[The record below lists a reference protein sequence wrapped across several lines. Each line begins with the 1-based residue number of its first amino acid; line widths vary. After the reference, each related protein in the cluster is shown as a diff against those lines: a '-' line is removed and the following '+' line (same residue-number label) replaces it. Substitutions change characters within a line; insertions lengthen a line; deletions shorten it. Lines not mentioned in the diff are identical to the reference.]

1 MNVASLLQVMKQS
14 ESPFKE
20 KVFSQSLNFKHVLE
34 SQQSGNQVFKLG
46 SNPFFVANDTLP
58 QNTIELSLLFDEL
71 TERSIDLNSGF
82 YPEVMTQ
89 EIEVIDNQILTNEI
103 RSIKGQ
109 SNSVEDLLNKV
120 HASPIAVGVFALAEV
135 LQSMPTDQ
143 KMNFAPY
150 LTKLNE
156 MLENEYPS
164 YKNSDA
170 QLSSMISAIN
180 KIDSNDST
188 ILNGQIL
195 LEKWLTTDDATNLV
209 KMEKLFTLHSNLV
222 NNTNKVTLQKAHIK
236 SEFLNELEL
245 ESTNKEIVTQIKV
258 LLGNA
263 DLTSFTKIIGKSVE
277 SILYETNTIAQK
289 YKFDVNE
296 QFMTVDFKNKSNS
309 FIFNDKGIERKNN
322 QSKSVQSNVEVEQA
336 VQHILNPESIKED
349 LLDESKVLFEIRNI
363 VTDLQT
369 EIKNLTEDPENNLT
383 SFIKVLTSLVNKD
396 SNNKKE
402 NLKIEIELNKE
413 NQQIGEMLILDRSVV
428 DELGQLRIESSNIH
442 NFLNIAKIGRK
453 VAKELIVD
461 INEVLTAID
470 KNLYESNIQN
480 RLHSDEN
487 KQHILSEYQIEVK
500 QTIAPVVDRVQLL
513 IEEINRLSSNQL
525 LDMPLINSQL
535 NNSKVTFSV
544 SKLSEF
550 LDKAIP
556 LTDRLIAIMTQQNEK
571 ATSQIKSTL
580 FAENGLGIQDP
591 NGQSMEHNLKAFP
604 KQQFVDIELFQHQ
617 MNRSFN
623 KLTTMKTGQSLV
635 QLEAESSMKQ
645 EFINPITNHQVF
657 ENNLT
662 QQSKQIIDKE
672 DVFLIQL
679 EKLVGNQSSLSMETS
694 KLDTTVKKEFTNH
707 LIHAF
712 KGSKFTQLANGANRL
727 VINLN
732 PEHLG
737 NLTVRLV
744 QKNGEMVARI
754 IASTESAKELLE
766 HSVHQLK
773 QVLPTMQV
781 EIERFEV
788 YTEQSTKTFR
798 ENSEEK
804 EQQKNNP
811 HKSRHEEE
819 KETEQSFIES
829 LIDALDTSV

>member
-1 MNVASLLQVMKQS
+1 MNVASLLQIMKQS
-14 ESPFKE
+14 ESPFKA
-20 KVFSQSLNFKHVLE
+20 KIFSQSLDFKHVLE
-34 SQQSGNQVFKLG
+34 SQQSGNQVSELN
-46 SNPFFVANDTLP
+46 SNPFFVADDTLP
-58 QNTIELSLLFDEL
+58 QITKELSLLFDEL

-89 EIEVIDNQILTNEI
+89 EIEFIDNQLLTNEI
-103 RSIKGQ
+103 RSIMGQ
-109 SNSVEDLLNKV
+109 ANSVEDLLNKV
-120 HASPIAVGVFALAEV
+120 HASPIAVGVFTLAEV
-135 LQSMPTDQ
+135 LQYMPTDQ
-143 KMNFAPY
+143 KINFAPY
-150 LTKLNE
+150 LKKLNE
-156 MLENEYPS
+156 MLEKEYPS

-170 QLSSMISAIN
+170 QLSSMINAIN
-180 KIDSNDST
+180 KIESNDST

-209 KMEKLFTLHSNLV
+209 KMDKLFTLHSNLV
-222 NNTNKVTLQKAHIK
+222 NNTNKVTLQEAHIK
-236 SEFLNELEL
+236 SEFLNELDL
-245 ESTNKEIVTQIKV
+245 ESTNKEIVTQLKV
-258 LLGNA
+258 LMGKA

-277 SILYETNTIAQK
+277 SILDETNTIAQK

-309 FIFNDKGIERKNN
+309 FIFNDKGIDRKNN
-322 QSKSVQSNVEVEQA
+322 QSKLIKSNVEVEQA

-383 SFIKVLTSLVNKD
+383 SLVKELTSLVNKD
-396 SNNKKE
+396 SNNKNE
-402 NLKIEIELNKE
+402 NLKIEINKE

-428 DELGQLRIESSNIH
+428 DDLGQLRIESSNIH
-442 NFLNIAKIGRK
+442 TLLNIAKIGEQ

-461 INEVLTAID
+461 VNEVLTVID
-470 KNLYESNIQN
+470 KNIYESNIQN
-480 RLHSDEN
+480 RLHSDED
-487 KQHILSEYQIEVK
+487 KQHMLSEYQIDVK

-525 LDMPLINSQL
+525 LDMPLINSLL
-535 NNSKVTFSV
+535 NNSKVSFSV

-556 LTDRLIAIMTQQNEK
+556 LIDRLIAIMTQQNEK

-604 KQQFVDIELFQHQ
+604 KQQFVDIALFQHQ

-635 QLEAESSMKQ
+635 QLEAESSMKH
-645 EFINPITNHQVF
+645 EFINLITNHQVF
-657 ENNLT
+657 ENSLT
-662 QQSKQIIDKE
+662 QQSKQMIENE

-679 EKLVGNQSSLSMETS
+679 EKLVGNQSSLSTETQ
-694 KLDTTVKKEFTNH
+694 KLDTTVRKEFTNQ

-712 KGSKFTQLANGANRL
+712 KGSKITQLANGANRL

-737 NLTVRLV
+737 NLTVRLA